1 MTVFERR
8 ASQGN
13 GPSRGHVPMPLRGAG
28 RSALPTSAPSILA
41 LQRLAGNRA
50 VTGLLT
56 GGPPGRPVTE
66 VQRLWY
72 ADKKALAGE
81 SLEPLAVSNGE
92 GKNSNMKWNK
102 GGGASGQG
110 KYNTGFWALAS
121 DRGLELHVH
130 FGSSG
135 GLLASGG
142 IAHHFKRGGDQKG
155 TVGNEDLKN
164 TFGSDKVT
172 DWNSPSYKIK

>member
-1 MTVFERR
+1 M
-8 ASQGN
+8 
-13 GPSRGHVPMPLRGAG
+13 
-28 RSALPTSAPSILA
+28 A

-56 GGPPGRPVTE
+56 GASAGRPVTE

-72 ADKKALAGE
+72 ADKRALAGE
-81 SLEPLAVSNGE
+81 TLEPQEVPHGE
-92 GKNSNMKWNK
+92 GTKKNLKWNK

-110 KYNTGFWALAS
+110 KYNTGFWALSS
-121 DRGLELHVH
+121 DKGLELHVH
-130 FGSSG
+130 FGDGG

-142 IAHHFKRGGDQKG
+142 IAHHFKRGADQKG

-172 DWNSPSYKIK
+172 DWNGASYKIK